1 MSKIFKL
8 SDDVEK
14 EIMIKNITILFELI
28 KAEADSIW
36 TYVLRKMHHLF
47 LQQTFVQVSFAML

>member
-14 EIMIKNITILFELI
+14 EIMIKNIITLFELI

-36 TYVLRKMHHLF
+36 TYVLRKMYHSF